1 MVQTSPSN
9 MGVVRSIPG
18 QGVKIPGLRPKHQNI
33 NNRSNIV
40 TNSIK
45 TFKVVLAKQ
54 TSKKVDQDKKENKW
68 QVL

>member
-9 MGVVRSIPG
+9 MGVVCSIPG
-18 QGVKIPGLRPKHQNI
+18 QGVKIPHVLWPKKQNI

-45 TFKVVLAKQ
+45 TLKVVLV
-54 TSKKVDQDKKENKW
+54 KKLLKNVNQDKK
-68 QVL
+68 

>member
-9 MGVVRSIPG
+9 MGVVCSIPG
-18 QGVKIPGLRPKHQNI
+18 QGVKIPHVLWPKNQNI

-45 TFKVVLAKQ
+45 TLKVVLV
-54 TSKKVDQDKKENKW
+54 KKLLKNVNQDKK
-68 QVL
+68 